1 MSSHT
6 SLWLTMVY
14 ESKDDDNKR
23 EYIHDILPN
32 RGRQVS
38 HHQYQYHL
46 RTSFSSINKKEQIC
60 PNLITAYSQQ
70 FFYFKSP
77 KELIKRLRDTC
88 ENLGIDGNDI
98 LLRLNELLKEMQ
110 SKRTMFAGN
119 EANPINPRNGRIKG
133 ESLGFIMELL
143 GESIQDLEG
152 EISRITGVNGQGG
165 LLEPRFPDENQLL
178 VVLTRLYSAMASDGH
193 IRNESG
199 KGEYYDPKIS
209 RIERVIENL
218 NELGQIKS
226 RIIEKTRGMYR
237 LHIPSVVGSLL
248 LLIGFPIGD
257 RTMQNKGLSP
267 FIVEGPSEVLIA
279 YLEEMVP
286 EEGCF
291 NNTTGISWNRT
302 HCIYGPG
309 KAGKKYEQPSLSK
322 EQADYIKKIASDTGD
337 TKDRKTLPW
346 SELVLKAEDG
356 NEIAKSIADF
366 VNNNPNQLIK
376 DEVRIAGRLGIE
388 VDEGPY
394 RLRYYKKTGRITFV
408 TSARTKSF
416 DDAERWGQICPPN
429 DVEKRK
435 KMLNWLAGRKGI
447 VSASTD

>member
-1 MSSHT
+1 MEC
-6 SLWLTMVY
+6 
-14 ESKDDDNKR
+14 ESKSDDDKR
-23 EYIHDILPN
+23 EYTHGIILN
-32 RGRQVS
+32 KDRQVG
-38 HHQYQYHL
+38 HHQYQHHL
-46 RTSFSSINKKEQIC
+46 RTSFSLINKKGETC
-60 PNLITAYSQQ
+60 LDLITAYGQQ

-77 KELIKRLRDTC
+77 KELTKQLRTAC
-88 ENLGIDGNDI
+88 KKLGIDGDDD
-98 LLRLNELLKEMQ
+98 LQRLNELLKEKQ
-110 SKRTMFAGN
+110 SEKTMFAGN
-119 EANPINPRNGRIKG
+119 EANPIHPKRGRIKG
-133 ESLGFIMELL
+133 ESLRFIIELL
-143 GESIQDLEG
+143 GEPIQDLEG
-152 EISRITGVNGQGG
+152 KINRITGVNGQGG
-165 LLEPRFPDENQLL
+165 ILEPRFPDENHLL

-226 RIIEKTRGMYR
+226 RIIEKTRGIYR

-248 LLIGFPIGD
+248 ILMGFPIGD
-257 RTMQNKGLSP
+257 RTMQNKGLP
-267 FIVEGPSEVLIA
+267 PLIVKGPPEVLIA

-302 HCIYGPG
+302 HGVYGTG
-309 KAGKKYEQPSLSK
+309 KAGKKYQQPSLSK
-322 EQADYIKKIASDTGD
+322 KQVDYIKKIASDTGD
-337 TKDRKTLPW
+337 SKDRKTLPW

-356 NEIAKSIADF
+356 NEIAKGIVDF
-366 VNNNPNQLIK
+366 VNSHPNQLIK
-376 DEVRIAGRLGIE
+376 DEARVAGRLGIE

-394 RLRYYKKTGRITFV
+394 RLRYYKKTGRITLV
-408 TSARTKSF
+408 SSARTKSI

-435 KMLNWLAGRKGI
+435 KMIEWLSRRKAGA
-447 VSASTD
+447 VSSAD